1 MRIREF
7 ERGRARRLLAALP
20 HLRWAAVCIAI
31 AALAGCGGSSHKH
44 STSTAANTKTKT
56 TATQRPATA
65 KPIVVVEDVVVGGL
79 GPEHMSIPIYDLRR
93 EGPYV
98 VLDFGIKCLDQ
109 TAGGCNQELDFAA
122 PSHTGEAVTANVNTP
137 SGVKLVDPAA
147 HKEYLPVRDSQ
158 NRPFDSQIPP
168 LNDSLTHLAWVVFP
182 APPTSVTSIDVVFPN
197 GGPQVPGISISA
209 SASPPTA
216 DANMTAAKAAPFAA
230 ALGSSDT
237 TGLTLP
243 VENLVS
249 TVGNPNGSDSESATQ
264 DAITLRSDVLFHF
277 DKSNLTPTAHSI
289 LGRLAPQIKSRAIGP
304 VKITGY
310 TDSIGTDAVN
320 IPLSNA
326 RAHSVVAALQPLTPG
341 VSYESSGRGSSDPV
355 APNTKPDGSDDPAG
369 RALNRRVTIVFAVK
383 APSPPTPPPASAPA
397 GSAGPAGQGRTMN
410 LTVNSGGS
418 TTHYELTVNA
428 LFRES
433 DLLVLRMNLNC
444 LSVSGQ
450 QAGGRCD
457 GETDLEGTP
466 TVPPQ
471 PQSVV
476 SNEFNSISG
485 FYLRDPATGSEY
497 IALHDTDGIPL
508 TSGVTTNLKV
518 GVNYPQWIYFPAPA
532 ASVSSLTVVA
542 PGGSTSLTDVP
553 IGSSPPAQP

>member
-1 MRIREF
+1 M
-7 ERGRARRLLAALP
+7 
-20 HLRWAAVCIAI
+20 RWAAVCIAVVV
-31 AALAGCGGSSHKH
+31 ALAGCGGSSHKH
-44 STSTAANTKTKT
+44 STTTADKTKTKT
-56 TATQRPATA
+56 SATNRPAPAA
-65 KPIVVVEDVVVGGL
+65 KPIAVVDDVVVGGL
-79 GPEHMSIPIYDLRR
+79 GPEHMRIPIYDLRR

-109 TAGGCNQELDFAA
+109 TATGCNQELDFAA
-122 PSHTGEAVTANVNTP
+122 PSHSGEAVTANANTA
-137 SGVKLVDPAA
+137 SGVKLVDPAG

-158 NRPFDSQIPP
+158 NRPFDSLIPS

-197 GGPQVPGISISA
+197 GGPQVPGIPISA

-216 DANMTAAKAAPFAA
+216 DATMTAAKAAPFAA

-243 VENLVS
+243 IENLVS
-249 TVGNPNGSDSESATQ
+249 TVGNPNGSDSESASQ

-277 DKSNLTPTAHSI
+277 AKSNLTSAAHSI

-341 VSYESSGRGSSDPV
+341 VSYESSGKGSNDPV
-355 APNTKPDGSDDPAG
+355 APNTKPDGSDNPAG
-369 RALNRRVTIVFAVK
+369 RALNRRVTIVFSVK
-383 APSPPTPPPASAPA
+383 ALSPPSPPPASAPA
-397 GSAGPAGQGRTMN
+397 PAGAGTQGRTLN
-410 LTVNSGGS
+410 LTVKGGAL
-418 TTHYELTVNA
+418 TAHYQFTVND
-428 LFRES
+428 LFREG
-433 DLLVLRMNLNC
+433 DLVVLRMNLNC
-444 LSVSGQ
+444 LSVTGQ
-450 QAGGRCD
+450 ETARCD

-476 SNEFNSISG
+476 SSEFNSISG

-497 IALHDTDGIPL
+497 IPLHDTDGLPL

-518 GVNYPQWIYFPAPA
+518 GADYPQWIYFPAPPS
-532 ASVSSLTVVA
+532 SVSSVTLVA

>member
-20 HLRWAAVCIAI
+20 HLRWAAVCIAVG
-31 AALAGCGGSSHKH
+31 ALAGCGGSGHKH
-44 STSTAANTKTKT
+44 STSTTTKTQTKT

-65 KPIVVVEDVVVGGL
+65 AKPIAVVEDVVVGGL
-79 GPEHMSIPIYDLRR
+79 GPEHMRIPIYDLRR

-122 PSHTGEAVTANVNTP
+122 PSHTGATVTANVNTA
-137 SGVKLVDPAA
+137 SGVKLVDPAGQ
-147 HKEYLPVRDSQ
+147 KEYLPVRDSQ
-158 NRPFDSQIPP
+158 NRPFDSEIPP

-182 APPTSVTSIDVVFPN
+182 APPSSVTSIDVVFPN
-197 GGPQVPGISISA
+197 GGPQVPGIPIST
-209 SASPPTA
+209 SAHPPTA
-216 DANMTAAKAAPFAA
+216 DANMTAAKAAPFAG

-243 VENLVS
+243 IENLVS

-289 LGRLAPQIKSRAIGP
+289 LGRLAPEIKSRAVGP

-341 VSYESSGRGSSDPV
+341 VSYESSGRGSNDPV
-355 APNTKPDGSDDPAG
+355 APNTKPDGSDNPAG

-383 APSPPTPPPASAPA
+383 ALSPPTPPPVSAPA
-397 GSAGPAGQGRTMN
+397 PAGAGAQGRTMN
-410 LTVNSGGS
+410 LTVKNGS
-418 TTHYELTVNA
+418 LTAQYQLTVND
-428 LFRES
+428 LFREGN
-433 DLLVLRMNLNC
+433 LLVLRLNLNC
-444 LSVSGQ
+444 QSVTGQ
-450 QAGGRCD
+450 QAGGKCN

-471 PQSVV
+471 PQSEV
-476 SNEFNSISG
+476 SDEFNSISG
-485 FYLRDPATGSEY
+485 FYLRDPGTGTEY
-497 IALHDTDGIPL
+497 IPLHDTDGLPL
-508 TSGVTTNLKV
+508 TSGVSSNLKV
-518 GVNYPQWIYFPAPA
+518 AVDYPQWIYFPAPPS
-532 ASVSSLTVVA
+532 SVSSLTVVA

-553 IGSSPPAQP
+553 IGSSRTTQP